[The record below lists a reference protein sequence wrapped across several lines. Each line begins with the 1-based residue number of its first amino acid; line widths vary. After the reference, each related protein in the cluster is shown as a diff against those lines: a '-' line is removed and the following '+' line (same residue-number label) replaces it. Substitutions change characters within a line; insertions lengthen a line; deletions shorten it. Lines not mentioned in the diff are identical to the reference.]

1 MKRTLGVNL
10 WRKVTAV
17 DGQHSWNMT
26 LCIKQVCVWN
36 VKESVL
42 QHVCVRLHLRWGLRL
57 MHAHVSYTHT
67 NTRERRCLKLQAAS
81 APFPSYAARLSAS
94 KHVVMKLLWA
104 QTVNYNEL
112 KKLSSS

>member
-36 VKESVL
+36 VKENVL
-42 QHVCVRLHLRWGLRL
+42 QHVHVRLHLRWGLRL

-67 NTRERRCLKLQAAS
+67 NTREHRCLKLQAAC
-81 APFPSYAARLSAS
+81 APFPSYAARLSAVQAS
-94 KHVVMKLLWA
+94 CNEAALGLLKLKQLA
-104 QTVNYNEL
+104 LLITMN
-112 KKLSSS
+112 